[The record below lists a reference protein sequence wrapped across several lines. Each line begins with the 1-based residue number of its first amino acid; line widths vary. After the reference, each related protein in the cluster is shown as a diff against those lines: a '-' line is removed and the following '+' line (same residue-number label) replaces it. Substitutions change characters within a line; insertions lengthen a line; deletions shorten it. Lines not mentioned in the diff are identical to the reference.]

1 MFFEAPPRRSGCGSE
16 VWKVGKV
23 KEGVFEVKTSKA
35 EAIARFRMLQGECRE
50 ALSGDKTIEFLCT
63 KKGRISIGS
72 PSSRYVENQAST
84 SLTARVVERE
94 GKTCVVWHTSFDGLN
109 NVTKWIALGFDG
121 VMVALALWFAL
132 FGGLS
137 PLYALL
143 CIVGLTVATFKLFDT
158 SGERRNAAYD
168 SSILVEELERRVSAV
183 NDWHR

>member
-1 MFFEAPPRRSGCGSE
+1 M
-16 VWKVGKV
+16 
-23 KEGVFEVKTSKA
+23 
-35 EAIARFRMLQGECRE
+35 
-50 ALSGDKTIEFLCT
+50 
-63 KKGRISIGS
+63 
-72 PSSRYVENQAST
+72 
-84 SLTARVVERE
+84 
-94 GKTCVVWHTSFDGLN
+94 
-109 NVTKWIALGFDG
+109 TKWIALGFDG